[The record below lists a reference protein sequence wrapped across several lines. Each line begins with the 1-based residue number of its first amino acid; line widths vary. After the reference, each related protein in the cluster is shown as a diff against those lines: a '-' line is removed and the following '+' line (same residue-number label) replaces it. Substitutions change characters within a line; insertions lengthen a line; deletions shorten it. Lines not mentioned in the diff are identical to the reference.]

1 MITNKNTPATAA
13 RTPKPPVLVTCEWDG
28 WIQVFGNVDARLVM
42 VPEVPADAGH
52 FYNAAGEI
60 EAEHFIES
68 TLPERHRKIFTGG
81 LLSAADKIEVLR
93 PRDVARRQIMA
104 ELMRVQP

>member
-13 RTPKPPVLVTCEWDG
+13 RTTKPPVLVTCEWDG

-60 EAEHFIES
+60 MAERFIES
-68 TLPERHRKIFTGG
+68 TLPNDTARFLPV
-81 LLSAADKIEVLR
+81 LLSAADKIETLT
-93 PRDVARRQIMA
+93 A
-104 ELMRVQP
+104 

>member
-1 MITNKNTPATAA
+1 MNRKE
-13 RTPKPPVLVTCEWDG
+13 PKPPVLVTCEWDG

-60 EAEHFIES
+60 LAERFIES

-81 LLSAADKIEVLR
+81 LLSAADKIETLR
-93 PRDVARRQIMA
+93 PRDVARRLAMV
-104 ELMRVQP
+104 ELMRVLP